1 MKNLAET
8 AVEAIHQEA
17 LQAIR
22 HVVGPKGWI
31 DAADDVEP
39 YLVEE
44 RGLFRGRCDA
54 VVRPADTAE
63 AAEVVRL
70 CSDAGISIVP
80 QGGNTGLCGGG
91 VPDGGIV
98 LSTTRL
104 KRIRRIDRDNRTM
117 VVDAG
122 VVLADVQAAADEA
135 GLLFP
140 LSLGA
145 EGSCCVGGN
154 LATNAGGT
162 NVVRYGNARDL
173 VLGLE
178 VVLPD
183 GRVWNGLREL
193 RKDNT
198 GYDLKALFLGAEGTL
213 GIITAAVLKLFP
225 KPRSSATALAAV
237 PTVNAAVDLLSRVQD
252 AIGDSLSAFE
262 FMGRRGIDFAIR
274 HVDGIIDPLAEP
286 HPFYVLI
293 ALATPRADAALATAL
308 EDVLAAAYES
318 DLVSDAVVAASETQA
333 RELWRIREAIPEG
346 QKPEGGSI
354 KNDVSVP
361 VSKVATFLDQATEAV
376 EAALPG
382 IRVVPFGH
390 LGDGNV
396 HFNLTQPEGMDAAAF
411 LAEWDRFD
419 RIVSDIAIGLG
430 GSFSAEHGIGR
441 LKCVDMQRY
450 KSEVELDL
458 MRTLKRA
465 IDPKGILNPGKVIT
479 T

>member
-8 AVEAIHQEA
+8 TVEAIHQEA

-22 HVVGPKGWI
+22 DVVGPKGWI
-31 DAADDVEP
+31 DAPEDVEP

-44 RGLFRGRCDA
+44 RGLFHGRCDA

-63 AAEVVRL
+63 VARVVRL
-70 CSDAGISIVP
+70 CADAGIAVVP

-91 VPDGGIV
+91 VPDGGVV
-98 LSTTRL
+98 LSTARL
-104 KRIRRIDRDNRTM
+104 TRIRRIDRDNRTM
-117 VVDAG
+117 VVEAG

-145 EGSCCVGGN
+145 EGSCRIGGN

-162 NVVRYGNARDL
+162 NVLRYGNARDL

-183 GRVWNGLREL
+183 GRVWDGLREL

-213 GIITAAVLKLFP
+213 GVITAAVLELFP
-225 KPRSSATALAAV
+225 KPRSSATAMVAV
-237 PTVNAAVDLLSRVQD
+237 PTVVAALDLLGRVQD
-252 AIGDSLSAFE
+252 AAGDCLSAFE
-262 FMGRRGIDFAIR
+262 FMGRRGIEFAIR
-274 HVDGIIDPLAEP
+274 HVNGVIDPFAEP

-293 ALATPRADAALATAL
+293 ELATPRADAALSGTL
-308 EDVLAAAYES
+308 EDVLARAYE
-318 DLVSDAVVAASETQA
+318 DGVAADAVIAASEAQA
-333 RELWRIREAIPEG
+333 QDLWRIREAIPEG

-361 VSKVATFLDQATEAV
+361 VSKVAQFLDQATAAV
-376 EAALPG
+376 EAAQPG
-382 IRVVPFGH
+382 LRVVAFGH

-396 HFNLTQPEGMDAAAF
+396 HFNLSQPEGMDAGVF

-458 MRTLKRA
+458 MRSIKRA
-465 IDPKGILNPGKVIT
+465 LDPKGILNPGKVLT
-479 T
+479 S